1 MKQGVNTQHQFTAG
15 DFQEHLI
22 TQLMKVRKLQRQ
34 TQEGLN
40 QDPEE
45 ATHGFQIAS
54 MTRIAKHSPHHSH
67 VGFHHVYGYPIAG
80 IVKNLTGDSRVMN
93 VGSRQPKALLGLL
106 IQQGPTHRLHRL
118 RVSFQMVS
126 LGNVLILQ
134 VIWQVQ
140 SFKAKSRSQSAPK
153 QRPEAGQGPRKK
165 PSLHDMMESRSSL
178 SGVKMQRS
186 CSQVQ
191 DVVTF
196 KNAIMGK
203 LDKSADFVKAPGR
216 DCYM

>member
-1 MKQGVNTQHQFTAG
+1 MKQGVNTQHQFTAE

-22 TQLMKVRKLQRQ
+22 TQLMKVQKQQRQ

-118 RVSFQMVS
+118 RVSFWTVS
-126 LGNVLILQ
+126 LGNVLILR
-134 VIWQVQ
+134 VIWQVHSHLRPNRGLKVLQ
-140 SFKAKSRSQSAPK
+140 NRGQRQGKGQERSF
-153 QRPEAGQGPRKK
+153 
-165 PSLHDMMESRSSL
+165 HFM
-178 SGVKMQRS
+178 
-186 CSQVQ
+186 
-191 DVVTF
+191 T
-196 KNAIMGK
+196 
-203 LDKSADFVKAPGR
+203 
-216 DCYM
+216 